1 MITLTP
7 LSSSAAASSSSEP
20 ICYLLELDEARILLD
35 LGQKDYRASAS
46 QTAWE
51 YEEKVRELAPTLS
64 LVLLSHSPTSYL
76 SLYPY
81 ARARWGLTCPVYAT
95 QPTVEMGRV
104 VCLAEVESWRSEC
117 QVDDSQ
123 LYTNAADSNKLDK
136 GKKPLRGPFVP
147 TVEEIHEAFDWIKAI
162 RYNQPLHLG
171 GELSHLLLTPFPSG
185 HTLGGTLFKIRSPT
199 SGTILYAV
207 GINHT
212 SERHLDGMVGGQ
224 NGPTGYAEGVLRP
237 DLLIV
242 EGGRSEIVNPKR
254 RERETALLEL
264 VTSTLESN
272 HSVLLPCDPSPRL
285 LELLVLLDQHWTF
298 KLNPTNK
305 RRQMATNDPW
315 PYPLCLVSRTGQDMV
330 SFARSLIEW
339 MGGVVKESGGDEA
352 VVGDLSGGKRGKR
365 KKRNAGATLGS
376 EYGALD
382 FRHVQFFL
390 TPSDLLQAYPLM
402 RPKLVLAIPP
412 SMSHGPSRFLFTTMA
427 STEGNL
433 ILLTSRGEDASLAR
447 DLYQRWEGD
456 QKEAARWGRGTI
468 GQIGVLKD
476 QLRIEMDSK
485 VPLIGAEL
493 EAHYEAERM
502 AKERE
507 AAHQAALDRSK
518 RMLEADDLE
527 SESES
532 EGSDAE
538 EDDADGIMVTKRR
551 IDENANAFA
560 GDGED
565 VNRTMSFD
573 IYVKGQQMRVNRGGY
588 NKPGEMSRF
597 RMFPF
602 QERRGRKIDAYGEG
616 LDIGQWVRKGREI
629 EEEGETEEVRE
640 KRRLKEEEEEKEKVQ
655 PEAPSKYI
663 SEQINLDLKASVFF
677 VDMEGLHDGQS
688 IKTIISDL
696 QPRKLI
702 LVRSEPETTSSLVKY
717 LNSTTG
723 VTRDIFIPGTEEQV
737 RIGEHVQSYSIT
749 LSDTL
754 SAGLAKKWSKFEG
767 YEVAMIDGKIA
778 FAPGSTVPVLE
789 ASELVKP
796 LPVETTIEEEQIEK
810 KDLPE
815 VISSEESTAKDSD
828 VEMTTEPAKEATE
841 ETAQD
846 ELEITVKTEPQ
857 DEDVEEVK
865 EAEIKEE
872 QNGPEPTI
880 SIENQSERLSK
891 LVKTKV
897 ELPRFQMPS
906 SLFIGTLRLTSLKSN
921 LSNLKPVGI
930 PSEFAGEGI
939 LLCGPGLQKN
949 KDSEDEKIKSNS
961 IVLVKKI
968 GENGIVI
975 EGIIGKTYDL
985 VTKAVKDELA
995 NVNSS

>member
-7 LSSSAAASSSSEP
+7 LSSSASASSSSEP

-35 LGQKDYRASAS
+35 LGQRDYRSSAS
-46 QTAWE
+46 QKSWE

-64 LVLLSHSPTSYL
+64 LVLLSHSPTTYL

-104 VCLAEVESWRSEC
+104 VCLAEVESWRSESL
-117 QVDDSQ
+117 VDDTSSF
-123 LYTNAADSNKLDK
+123 TSNGPESSKLDK

-147 TVEEIHEAFDWIKAI
+147 TIEEVHEAFDWIKAI

-171 GELSHLLLTPFPSG
+171 GDLSHLLLTPFPSG

-242 EGGRSEIVNPKR
+242 EGGRSEVVNPKR
-254 RERETALLEL
+254 RDRETAILDV

-272 HSVLLPCDPSPRL
+272 HSVLLPSDPSPRL

-298 KLNPTNK
+298 KLNPANK
-305 RRQMATNDPW
+305 RRQTNQNDPW

-330 SFARSLIEW
+330 AFARSLIEW
-339 MGGVVKESGGDEA
+339 MGGVVKESGGEE
-352 VVGDLSGGKRGKR
+352 VVSDLNGGKKGRR
-365 KKRNAGATLGS
+365 RKRNAGAALGS

-412 SMSHGPSRFLFTTMA
+412 TMSHGPSRFLFTTMA
-427 STEGNL
+427 STEGNV
-433 ILLTSRGEDASLAR
+433 ILLTSPGEDTTLAR
-447 DLYQRWEGD
+447 ELYDTWEAQQDETG
-456 QKEAARWGRGTI
+456 KWAHGKIGKLGAAKA
-468 GQIGVLKD
+468 QLK
-476 QLRIEMDSK
+476 LEMDSK
-485 VPLIGAEL
+485 VPLVGAEL
-493 EAHYEAERM
+493 EAHLEAERL

-518 RMLEADDLE
+518 RMLEADDLD

-532 EGSDAE
+532 EESGD
-538 EDDADGIMVTKRR
+538 EDDADGIIVAKRLR
-551 IDENANAFA
+551 DENANAFA

-573 IYVKGQQMRVNRGGY
+573 IYVKGQQTRINRGY
-588 NKPGEMSRF
+588 QKDGEMTRF

-602 QERRGRKIDAYGEG
+602 LERRGRKIDAYGEG

-640 KRRLKEEEEEKEKVQ
+640 KKRLKEEEEEKQKVK
-655 PEAPSKYI
+655 PEPPSKYI
-663 SEQINLDLKASVFF
+663 SETLQLDLKASIFF

-702 LVRSEPETTSSLVKY
+702 IVRSQPDITSSLVKY
-717 LNSTTG
+717 LNSTAG
-723 VTRDIFIPGTEEQV
+723 VTQDIYIPGTDEQI

-749 LSDTL
+749 LGDSI

-796 LPVETTIEEEQIEK
+796 LPIEATIEEE
-810 KDLPE
+810 PE
-815 VISSEESTAKDSD
+815 NKAASGEVSEGD
-828 VEMTTEPAKEATE
+828 VEMTTEPAKEATDD
-841 ETAQD
+841 TVQD
-846 ELEITVKTEPQ
+846 EQVNVKIEPETE
-857 DEDVEEVK
+857 V
-865 EAEIKEE
+865 IKEDIKPDLE
-872 QNGPEPTI
+872 QLE
-880 SIENQSERLSK
+880 SLR
-891 LVKTKV
+891 KTKTKGY
-897 ELPRFQMPS
+897 EIPKLSIPS
-906 SLFIGTLRLTSLKSN
+906 SLLIGTLRLNSLKN
-921 LSNLKPVGI
+921 HLTNLKPLSI
-930 PSEFAGEGI
+930 PCEFAGEGI
-939 LLCGPGLQKN
+939 LICGPGLQTPEN
-949 KDSEDEKIKSNS
+949 EKVKSGSIISIK
-961 IVLVKKI
+961 KM

-975 EGIIGKTYDL
+975 EGTIGKIYDL
-985 VTKAVKDELA
+985 VVKAVKSELA
-995 NVNSS
+995 SVNSA

>member
-7 LSSSAAASSSSEP
+7 LSSSASASSSSEP

-35 LGQKDYRASAS
+35 LGQRDYRSSAS
-46 QTAWE
+46 QKSWE

-64 LVLLSHSPTSYL
+64 LVLLSHSPTTYL

-104 VCLAEVESWRSEC
+104 VCLAEVESWRSE
-117 QVDDSQ
+117 
-123 LYTNAADSNKLDK
+123 
-136 GKKPLRGPFVP
+136 RPFVP
-147 TVEEIHEAFDWIKAI
+147 TIEEVHEAFDWIKAI

-171 GELSHLLLTPFPSG
+171 GDLSHLLLTPFPSG

-212 SERHLDGMVGGQ
+212 SERHLDGMVG
-224 NGPTGYAEGVLRP
+224 EGVLRP

-242 EGGRSEIVNPKR
+242 EGGRSEVVNPKR
-254 RERETALLEL
+254 RDRETAILDV

-272 HSVLLPCDPSPRL
+272 HSVLLPSDPSPRL

-298 KLNPTNK
+298 KLNPANK
-305 RRQMATNDPW
+305 RRQTNQNDPW

-330 SFARSLIEW
+330 AFARSLIEW
-339 MGGVVKESGGDEA
+339 MGG
-352 VVGDLSGGKRGKR
+352 
-365 KKRNAGATLGS
+365 RNAGAALGS

-412 SMSHGPSRFLFTTMA
+412 TMSHGPSRFLFTTMA
-427 STEGNL
+427 STEGNV
-433 ILLTSRGEDASLAR
+433 ILLTSPGEDTTLAR
-447 DLYQRWEGD
+447 ELYDTWEAQQDETG
-456 QKEAARWGRGTI
+456 KWAHGKIGKLGAAKA
-468 GQIGVLKD
+468 QLK
-476 QLRIEMDSK
+476 LEMDSK
-485 VPLIGAEL
+485 VPLVGAEL
-493 EAHYEAERM
+493 EAHLEAERL

-518 RMLEADDLE
+518 RMLEADDLD

-532 EGSDAE
+532 EESGD
-538 EDDADGIMVTKRR
+538 EDDADGIIVAKRLR
-551 IDENANAFA
+551 DENANAFA

-573 IYVKGQQMRVNRGGY
+573 IYVKGQQTRINRGY
-588 NKPGEMSRF
+588 QKDGEMTRF

-602 QERRGRKIDAYGEG
+602 LERRGRKIDAYGEG

-640 KRRLKEEEEEKEKVQ
+640 KKRLKEEEEEKQKVK
-655 PEAPSKYI
+655 PEPPSKYI
-663 SEQINLDLKASVFF
+663 SETLQLDLKASIFF

-702 LVRSEPETTSSLVKY
+702 IVRSQPDITSSLVKY
-717 LNSTTG
+717 LNSTAG
-723 VTRDIFIPGTEEQV
+723 VTQDIYIPGTDEQI

-749 LSDTL
+749 LGDSI

-796 LPVETTIEEEQIEK
+796 LPIEATIEEE
-810 KDLPE
+810 PE
-815 VISSEESTAKDSD
+815 NKAASGEVSEGD
-828 VEMTTEPAKEATE
+828 VEMTTEPAKEATDD
-841 ETAQD
+841 TVQD
-846 ELEITVKTEPQ
+846 EQVNVKIEPETE
-857 DEDVEEVK
+857 V
-865 EAEIKEE
+865 IKEDIKPDLE
-872 QNGPEPTI
+872 QLE
-880 SIENQSERLSK
+880 SLR
-891 LVKTKV
+891 KTKTKGY
-897 ELPRFQMPS
+897 EIPKLSIPS
-906 SLFIGTLRLTSLKSN
+906 SLLIGTLRLNSLKN
-921 LSNLKPVGI
+921 HLTNLKPLSI
-930 PSEFAGEGI
+930 PCEFAGEGI
-939 LLCGPGLQKN
+939 LICGPGLQTPEN
-949 KDSEDEKIKSNS
+949 EKVKSGSIISIK
-961 IVLVKKI
+961 KM

-975 EGIIGKTYDL
+975 EGTIGKIYDL
-985 VTKAVKDELA
+985 VVKAVKSELA
-995 NVNSS
+995 SVNSA

>member
-35 LGQKDYRASAS
+35 LGQRDYRASS
-46 QTAWE
+46 QQDNWE

-64 LVLLSHSPTSYL
+64 LVLLSHSPATYL
-76 SLYPY
+76 SLYPF

-104 VCLAEVESWRSEC
+104 VCLAEVESWRAEC
-117 QVDDSQ
+117 PVDEGSSPGANG
-123 LYTNAADSNKLDK
+123 TESSKLDK

-147 TVEEIHEAFDWIKAI
+147 TVEEVHEAFDWIKAI

-171 GELSHLLLTPFPSG
+171 GDLSHLLLTPFPSG

-212 SERHLDGMVGGQ
+212 SERHLDGMVGGH

-242 EGGRSEIVNPKR
+242 EGGRSEVVNPKR
-254 RERETALLEL
+254 RERETALLDV

-285 LELLVLLDQHWTF
+285 LELLILLDQHWTF

-305 RRQMATNDPW
+305 RRQASSDPW

-339 MGGVVKESGGDEA
+339 MGGVVKESGGEEV
-352 VVGDLSGGKRGKR
+352 VVGDLAGGQKGR
-365 KKRNAGATLGS
+365 KKRRNAGAALGS

-427 STEGNL
+427 STEGNV
-433 ILLTSRGEDASLAR
+433 ILLTSRGEDTTLAR
-447 DLYQRWEGD
+447 DLYQRWE
-456 QKEAARWGRGTI
+456 QEQEEASKWGKGKI
-468 GQIGVLKD
+468 GKLGGLKG
-476 QLRIEMDSK
+476 QLQIEMDSK
-485 VPLIGAEL
+485 VPLTGAEL
-493 EAHYEAERM
+493 EAYLESERL

-527 SESES
+527 SDSESES
-532 EGSDAE
+532 GESDIN
-538 EDDADGIMVTKRR
+538 EDDGIMAPVITKRR
-551 IDENANAFA
+551 QDANAFA

-573 IYVKGQQMRVNRGGY
+573 IYVKGQQTRVYNR
-588 NKPGEMSRF
+588 PGEMTRF

-602 QERRGRKIDAYGEG
+602 LERKGRKIDAYGEG

-640 KRRLKEEEEEKEKVQ
+640 KKRQKEEEEEKQKVQ
-655 PEAPSKYI
+655 PEPPSKYI
-663 SEQINLDLKASVFF
+663 SQQLNLDLRASIFF

-702 LVRSEPETTSSLVKY
+702 LVRSEQEITSSLVRY
-717 LNSTTG
+717 LNSVSG
-723 VTRDIFIPGTEEQV
+723 VTRDIFVPVTEEQV
-737 RIGEHVQSYSIT
+737 KIGEHVQSYSIT
-749 LSDTL
+749 LSDTI
-754 SAGLAKKWSKFEG
+754 SAGLTKKWSKFEG

-789 ASELVKP
+789 SSELVKP
-796 LPVETTIEEEQIEK
+796 LPIEEEQAEK
-810 KDLPE
+810 KVETIQDG
-815 VISSEESTAKDSD
+815 D
-828 VEMTTEPAKEATE
+828 VEMTSEPAKEATE

-846 ELEITVKTEPQ
+846 DQVQVKAEPEEAK
-857 DEDVEEVK
+857 DTDVNEVVTTK
-865 EAEIKEE
+865 KKVPVPYHIAKSSV
-872 QNGPEPTI
+872 PT
-880 SIENQSERLSK
+880 
-891 LVKTKV
+891 
-897 ELPRFQMPS
+897 
-906 SLFIGTLRLTSLKSN
+906 SLYIGTLRLTSLKSN
-921 LSNLKPVGI
+921 LTNLKPSI
-930 PSEFAGEGI
+930 PSEFAGEGT
-939 LLCGPGLQKN
+939 LLCGPGLLTPP
-949 KDSEDEKIKSNS
+949 EEKVKSGS
-961 IVLVKKI
+961 VVLVKKI
-968 GENGIVI
+968 GDNGIVV
-975 EGIIGKTYDL
+975 EGTIGRVYDL
-985 VTKAVKDELA
+985 VVGAVKDELA
-995 NVNSS
+995 RVNSS